1 MSLPDQQIEEARAEL
16 AMFGAQMGKPA
27 PLPSRGPPSSAESLE
42 ETPNPELGAM
52 DVDASR
58 EKRVQFQEETAQ
70 TPPTKFA
77 KGDNKGDHKQDVQPP
92 NGKGRPSHSTV
103 PEQGGAKK
111 DSERRPE
118 RSSGNQAVQQ
128 QGRSNWGRGQWSRQS
143 WSGRQQQDSDR
154 EARLKEM
161 VRCLARLCL
170 RMEDALAV
178 ASLDCEF
185 ILFLQTK
192 TGNPVT
198 SITDDLY
205 NTALDW
211 KARKEADPTSLSQP
225 MRNVLL
231 FCLLTCLQR
240 RLQELETD
248 EPKFQ
253 QAKEKGL
260 IEDKNYLYLQ
270 WSPEQKRHI
279 KATQEPIS
287 HEETVQAVA
296 AMLKLIIFPSVV
308 GRFHALRQLGPNMAS
323 DVISF
328 CPHPPDAQPRESTDA
343 RLHESSLALQLLAP
357 HRCDGPPG
365 EVGALPSGN
374 PDREDAPIALS
385 PQPGSVLGTSLHNAS
400 NHCYPN
406 ASILSIAWSAA
417 QLPAGLLIHHR
428 PMGRF
433 LQWLFRWPQ
442 GSSLHLWHVRAWRRL
457 VSTWQDPHA
466 QHDCAEFLQHLRSAF
481 CPEGEFLQWQ
491 ARTLPHSH
499 ARAEVSDQGHLWPL
513 TIPVALQLAAYTQ
526 NRLREYECRRLH

>member
-27 PLPSRGPPSSAESLE
+27 PLPSTGPPSSAESLE

-170 RMEDALAV
+170 RKEDALAV

-248 EPKFQ
+248 ETKFQ

-323 DVISF
+323 DVIPFALTLQMRS
-328 CPHPPDAQPRESTDA
+328 PESQQMHGYMSRLSRCSCWHLIGATA
-343 RLHESSLALQLLAP
+343 RPAKLGRSPLAIQIEKMLQSL
-357 HRCDGPPG
+357 
-365 EVGALPSGN
+365 
-374 PDREDAPIALS
+374 
-385 PQPGSVLGTSLHNAS
+385 
-400 NHCYPN
+400 
-406 ASILSIAWSAA
+406 
-417 QLPAGLLIHHR
+417 
-428 PMGRF
+428 
-433 LQWLFRWPQ
+433 
-442 GSSLHLWHVRAWRRL
+442 
-457 VSTWQDPHA
+457 
-466 QHDCAEFLQHLRSAF
+466 
-481 CPEGEFLQWQ
+481 
-491 ARTLPHSH
+491 
-499 ARAEVSDQGHLWPL
+499 
-513 TIPVALQLAAYTQ
+513 
-526 NRLREYECRRLH
+526 